1 MLKLPLKDELES
13 VKLIASLAQAA
24 VIVAGVLLVFLYCAA
39 ERITPAGLSLGDVFF
54 IVMIAIGF
62 GVVMT
67 VGALYGMLAALL
79 PLKCMI
85 WLAERRDRQPNHGVQ
100 LVPGLQGKGTS
111 MLSAFF
117 LVVFLLLI
125 FATLERGTS
134 NSSAARTFAFFP
146 ILGFFLL
153 FMFGTRWPTGQVLA
167 PLSRALLAIALTT
180 AVVGAVHPALLDF
193 TMTIVGIRSEP
204 SAVIVV
210 NKTEHVRLEELARQN
225 GMDVHFCALPNSDLL
240 ATRDARAIWHNI
252 GERSYI
258 RLLDRATQGQRS
270 LRVPL
275 ERKNLDVI
283 GTEGTAPI
291 CNV

>member
-1 MLKLPLKDELES
+1 M
-13 VKLIASLAQAA
+13 
-24 VIVAGVLLVFLYCAA
+24 
-39 ERITPAGLSLGDVFF
+39 GDVFF
-54 IVMIAIGF
+54 IVMITIGF
-62 GVVMT
+62 GVVMA
-67 VGALYGMLAALL
+67 VGTLYGMLAALL
-79 PLKCMI
+79 PLKAMLC
-85 WLAERRDRQPNHGVQ
+85 LAEHRDRQPGHRVQ
-100 LVPGLQGKGTS
+100 LIPGLQGKGTN
-111 MLSAFF
+111 MLSAF
-117 LVVFLLLI
+117 LLAVFLLLI
-125 FATLERGTS
+125 FAMLEKGTS

-167 PLSRALLAIALTT
+167 PLSRALLAVVLTV

-210 NKTEHVRLEELARQN
+210 NKAEHVRLEELAHQN
-225 GMDVHFCALPNSDLL
+225 GMDVHFCALPNADSW

-258 RLLDRATQGQRS
+258 RLLDRATRGQRN
-270 LRVPL
+270 LRVPI